1 MVIHGDSF
9 PHFLLRARELFC
21 FFWYVCV
28 CGFSLGFL
36 VRQACQLQVSRVRT
50 QAGRVEEWEG
60 GDANVLIGVPTVDED
75 QLQHEAK

>member
-1 MVIHGDSF
+1 M
-9 PHFLLRARELFC
+9 C
-21 FFWYVCV
+21 VCV